1 MTKRLL
7 FVAVV
12 LLIGAGLTIAAP
24 AGTEGTW
31 SGTVTDTQCGAKA
44 NHTAECTTSCVKNH
58 GAKYAFVDSKTNKV
72 YTLNPQDTAAPH
84 AGHTVTIKG
93 TVDGDTITA
102 TSITMP
108 PAKTG
113 SN

>member
-24 AGTEGTW
+24 AGKEGTW
-31 SGTVTDTQCGAKA
+31 SGTVTDTACGAKD
-44 NHTAECTTSCVKNH
+44 NHTAECTTKCVKEH
-58 GAKYAFVDSKTNKV
+58 GAKYAFVDSKTHKV

-84 AGHTVTIKG
+84 AGHTVTVTG

-108 PAKTG
+108 PAKGGT
-113 SN
+113 N